1 MHLRALSITTTIAA
15 ALAAPGFASERDN
28 VGHLT
33 YQVGALD
40 LDVAVQSEAAV
51 DDRTPIA
58 RREAPAVRSEMDA
71 VLRFGR
77 RLRLDLEV
85 GFAPTLGAAADDEE
99 SALPPAGIDV
109 LALGYNHGFL
119 MGSAGRIKAPFG
131 MPATRALGLFDRAY
145 AADGRSAEYWG
156 VRGGVRSPA
165 GPLGTHTATATT
177 FLPDSAGEPAVAP
190 PALDLA
196 IDSSRFVLV
205 PGLSTHVGYRR
216 QGADGGDPGQADL
229 SLGAAYRFGLA
240 RDWTAAPVIEYTA
253 LGRDDDAATRYL
265 GGGLELR
272 YRNTL
277 SAVLQADRRLSGSPV
292 LAGPEE
298 RLGISASYALG
309 PGLDVGIDWRTDDG
323 DGTGGAIGGRLSYA
337 RAF

>member
-1 MHLRALSITTTIAA
+1 MHLRALSITITIAT
-15 ALAAPGFASERDN
+15 ALTAPGMAAERDN

-40 LDVAVQSEAAV
+40 LDVAVQNDAAA
-51 DDRTPIA
+51 DDRTPAA
-58 RREAPAVRSEMDA
+58 RYVPPAVKSEMDA

-85 GFAPTLGAAADDEE
+85 GFAPMLGAAADDEE
-99 SALPPAGIDV
+99 STLPPAEVDV
-109 LALGYNHGFL
+109 LALGYDDGLL
-119 MGSAGRIKAPFG
+119 MGTAGRIKAPFG
-131 MPATRALGLFDRAY
+131 MPATRALDLFGRAY
-145 AADGRSAEYWG
+145 ATDDRFAEHWG
-156 VRGGVRSPA
+156 VRGGVRGGA
-165 GPLGTHTATATT
+165 GSFGTHMATATM
-177 FLPDSAGEPAVAP
+177 FLPESSDSPGSAP
-190 PALDLA
+190 PALDIA

-205 PGLSTHVGYRR
+205 PGLRTHVGYRR
-216 QGADGGDPGQADL
+216 HGTDGGNPGQGDL
-229 SLGAAYRFGLA
+229 SLGGAYRFDLA

-253 LGRDDDAATRYL
+253 LGRDDDATRYL

-272 YRNTL
+272 YRNTI

-298 RLGISASYALG
+298 RLGISASYALA
-309 PGLDVGIDWRTDDG
+309 PGFDIGIDWRTDDG